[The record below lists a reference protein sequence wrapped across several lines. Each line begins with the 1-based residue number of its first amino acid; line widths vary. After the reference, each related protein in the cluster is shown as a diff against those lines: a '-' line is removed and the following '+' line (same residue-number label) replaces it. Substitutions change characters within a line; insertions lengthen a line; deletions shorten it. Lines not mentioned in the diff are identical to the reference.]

1 MSIIEI
7 MFKYVLPGLLAVIG
21 YFLGLGVYWLK
32 KMSSSLDEIKETVIK
47 HSVHVEDFEK
57 RIDRLEKIT
66 FRKVYSNGTE
76 S

>member
-1 MSIIEI
+1 MSTIEI
-7 MFKYVLPGLLAVIG
+7 MFKYVFPVLLAVIG

>member
-1 MSIIEI
+1 MSTIEI
-7 MFKYVLPGLLAVIG
+7 MFKYVLPVLLAVIG

-47 HSVHVEDFEK
+47 HSIHVEDFEK